1 LLHFFLFNELILQ
14 ANHDGLGFIEALN
27 VLVSI
32 KALLIEFDD
41 GMTRNPVPVV

>member
-1 LLHFFLFNELILQ
+1 MSDDAL
-14 ANHDGLGFIEALN
+14 GLSETLN

-41 GMTRNPVPVV
+41 GMTRIKCVVFVPVV